1 MSSER
6 DMQGK
11 KIRDT
16 VGAIRLRARIGRI
29 SWRDL
34 ALTLGPILLIS
45 VAAIWATFWFVRP
58 APPHTIVITS
68 GPEGSTFRRSAERYR
83 TILARNGV
91 TLEILPSDGAVEN
104 LKRLSDPAFRVDVGF
119 VQGGLTAGV
128 DISDLVSLGSVFY
141 EPLTVFYRGAT
152 PMQRLSRLS
161 GKRIA
166 VGAPGSGTHAL
177 AVTLL
182 KANGI
187 EESGTAK
194 LLPLG
199 GDDAVRA
206 ILAGEVDAA
215 FLAGDSATG
224 ANMRKLLA
232 APGVHLLD
240 FVQAEAYVRRFPY
253 LSKLQLPGGSIDLG
267 KNLPR
272 MPLTLIAPTVELI
285 ARRDLH
291 PALSG
296 LLIDAAREVH
306 SRATLIQKAREFPAP
321 LEHEF
326 PIGDDAARYYT
337 SGKGFLYRHL
347 PFWVASLLDRTVLLL
362 IPVIVLLIPGL
373 RVVPTLY
380 GWRIRSRIYRRYGE
394 LMALERETFIPFTAE
409 QREEL
414 LRRLA
419 AFDKAVINSKI
430 PGAYANE
437 LYVLREH
444 ARFVRDRLN
453 EPLAQS

>member
-1 MSSER
+1 
-6 DMQGK
+6 
-11 KIRDT
+11 
-16 VGAIRLRARIGRI
+16 
-29 SWRDL
+29 
-34 ALTLGPILLIS
+34 
-45 VAAIWATFWFVRP
+45 
-58 APPHTIVITS
+58 
-68 GPEGSTFRRSAERYR
+68 
-83 TILARNGV
+83 
-91 TLEILPSDGAVEN
+91 VEN

-128 DISDLVSLGSVFY
+128 DISDLVSLGSMFY
-141 EPLTVFYRGAT
+141 EPLTVFYRGSM

-161 GKRIA
+161 DKRIA

-187 EESGTAK
+187 EESGAAK

-199 GDDAVRA
+199 GEDAVRA
-206 ILAGEVDAA
+206 ILAREVDAA

-232 APGVHLLD
+232 APEIHLLD
-240 FVQAEAYVRRFPY
+240 FVQADAYVRRFPY
-253 LSKLQLPGGSIDLG
+253 LSKLQLPVGSIDLG

-272 MPLTLIAPTVELI
+272 APLTLIAPTVELI

-291 PALSG
+291 PALSD

-306 SRATLIQKAREFPAP
+306 GRATLIQKAGEFPAP

-326 PIGDDAARYYT
+326 PISDDAARYYR

-373 RVVPTLY
+373 RVVPMLY

-394 LMALERETFIPFTAE
+394 LMALERETLTPFFE
-409 QREEL
+409 LGRE
-414 LRRLA
+414 
-419 AFDKAVINSKI
+419 
-430 PGAYANE
+430 
-437 LYVLREH
+437 
-444 ARFVRDRLN
+444 
-453 EPLAQS
+453 